1 MNDINGN
8 IAVYPGS
15 FDPITNGHLDIIS
28 RSARL
33 FDTVYVAILINS
45 SKTPMFSLQERTEFI
60 EQATKDMPNVKV
72 ISFSGLLV
80 DLLQQLGANVIIK
93 GLRAVSDF
101 EYEMQMALM
110 NNKLSKDIET
120 LFMMT
125 SQEYSFLSSSLAKEV
140 ARHHGNLEGLVPDF
154 LVDKIV
160 KRASQA
166 KNGAN

>member
-1 MNDINGN
+1 MNSINKK

-15 FDPITNGHLDIIS
+15 FDPITNGHLDIIA

-60 EQATKDMPNVKV
+60 QQATKDLPNVKV
-72 ISFSGLLV
+72 VSFSGLLV
-80 DLLQQLGANVIIK
+80 DFLQQIGANVIVK

-125 SQEYSFLSSSLAKEV
+125 SGRYSYLSSSIVKEV
-140 ARHHGNLEGLVPDF
+140 GRLGGDLAGLVPEELIDVIKKK
-154 LVDKIV
+154 L
-160 KRASQA
+160 
-166 KNGAN
+166 NT